1 LPTVLDL
8 LGYEVEGGEYP
19 GYSLL
24 NPLPEDRT
32 LNFSCITN
40 RKCLA
45 SIKGYEKY
53 IYHYGDQ
60 PEEFF
65 DLSEDPLEE
74 RNLADKRSKEEL
86 DRRRD
91 ELLAWRSRLDALYEE
106 RAAAAETNLE

>member
-1 LPTVLDL
+1 MT
-8 LGYEVEGGEYP
+8 
-19 GYSLL
+19 
-24 NPLPEDRT
+24 
-32 LNFSCITN
+32 SCWN
-40 RKCLA
+40 ESGCMA
-45 SIKGYEKY
+45 SIRDYEKY
-53 IYHYGDQ
+53 IYHFGDQ
-60 PEEFF
+60 PDEVF